1 MMGTCVAVAH
11 SDDTVTFYKNLSKDL
26 ADGIAVG
33 ATVTRGQT
41 LGYVGDTAVVEMADE
56 PHLHFEMTVKGL
68 AVDPMEYFSSESAD
82 ALSKDTAFESNA
94 VTEPTTSATTR
105 PNGK

>member
-1 MMGTCVAVAH
+1 
-11 SDDTVTFYKNLSKDL
+11 
-26 ADGIAVG
+26 
-33 ATVTRGQT
+33 
-41 LGYVGDTAVVEMADE
+41 MADE